1 MHLLTVVHD
10 WRNVFLALLALGA
23 ALALGSLLLPP
34 DDVPEVWMDS
44 YEG

>member
-10 WRNVFLALLALGA
+10 WRNVFLALGA
-23 ALALGSLLLPP
+23 ALVLGSLLLPP
-34 DDVPEVWMDS
+34 NDVPQVWMDS